1 MNAHSPIEAAAPAAA
16 EFEHGVVRLI
26 PLDKLKKS
34 EKNAR
39 KVPHSEAAIE
49 ALAASIA
56 HKGILQMPVVEPE
69 YGDDGEPT
77 GCFLVTVGEG
87 RRLAQRLRAKRKQIK
102 KTHPVACVLDLS
114 NDPHE
119 ISLDENVTRSA
130 MHPAD
135 QFEAFRDLSERLGW
149 SAEKIAARFGVTAHV
164 VRQRLRLGAVSP
176 VLMALYREDGL
187 SLDQMM
193 AFAVS
198 EDHDRQEQIYV
209 QNPYNR
215 QPYAIRRAMTE
226 GKVAADDPRA
236 RFVGLEAY
244 GEAGGSVLRDLFTE
258 DGGGWL
264 EDVGLL
270 DRLAAGKVAAEA
282 EAVRIAEG
290 WKWAEGHVGYPSG
303 HGLEQVY
310 PRAVARSEEETA
322 AIAAI
327 SEEYDVLTE
336 RWAAVEDLP
345 PEVEARLTE
354 IDAKLAAFGE
364 DTAYDPGDVARA
376 GVFVIVA
383 QDGTSRIERG
393 LVRPEDR
400 LSAPEREGD
409 DGDDAEADADGDRP
423 EPDAEADAEEPEGL
437 TPLSDR
443 LVADLTAHRT
453 AALRDALAS
462 HPDVALNAC
471 VHAVVLRC
479 FYGGG
484 GAAGTCVDLRPVSAS
499 LSRDAEGIEDSI
511 AERSIGERHALWA
524 RQLPEA
530 PGDLWAFVVGLDG
543 DSRLSLLA
551 HCVGLTVHA
560 VRNWEGRAA
569 ALAHADALAVAV
581 DLDMTAYWS
590 ATPRSYLGRV
600 TKARIGE
607 AVAQGVGDEAAARLA
622 DLKKE
627 PMVAEAARLLDGTGW
642 LPPLLRTVRPGAG
655 EQEPLPETDASAE
668 GGASEAEA
676 EAERAA
682 DAA

>member
-1 MNAHSPIEAAAPAAA
+1 MNADSPIEAAAPAAA

-34 EKNAR
+34 QKNAR

-69 YGDDGEPT
+69 YGDGGEAT

-135 QFEAFRDLSERLGW
+135 QFEAFRDLGERLGW

-187 SLDQMM
+187 TLDQMM

-198 EDHDRQEQIYV
+198 EDHDRQERVYV

-270 DRLAAGKVAAEA
+270 DRLAAEKGAADAEA
-282 EAVRIAEG
+282 IRVAEG

-303 HGLEQVY
+303 HGLERVY
-310 PRAVARSEEETA
+310 PRAVTRSEEETT

-327 SEEYDVLTE
+327 SEEYDALTE
-336 RWAAVEDLP
+336 QWAAVDDLP
-345 PEVEARLTE
+345 PEVEARLAE
-354 IDAKLAAFGE
+354 IDARLAAFGE
-364 DTAYDPGDVARA
+364 DTAYDPEDVARA
-376 GVFVIVA
+376 GVFVIVT

-400 LSAPEREGD
+400 PSQTGRDGLADDGDNGDNGDNGD
-409 DGDDAEADADGDRP
+409 DG
-423 EPDAEADAEEPEGL
+423 
-437 TPLSDR
+437 
-443 LVADLTAHRT
+443 
-453 AALRDALAS
+453 
-462 HPDVALNAC
+462 
-471 VHAVVLRC
+471 
-479 FYGGG
+479 
-484 GAAGTCVDLRPVSAS
+484 GAR
-499 LSRDAEGIEDSI
+499 
-511 AERSIGERHALWA
+511 
-524 RQLPEA
+524 
-530 PGDLWAFVVGLDG
+530 
-543 DSRLSLLA
+543 
-551 HCVGLTVHA
+551 
-560 VRNWEGRAA
+560 GR
-569 ALAHADALAVAV
+569 
-581 DLDMTAYWS
+581 
-590 ATPRSYLGRV
+590 
-600 TKARIGE
+600 
-607 AVAQGVGDEAAARLA
+607 
-622 DLKKE
+622 
-627 PMVAEAARLLDGTGW
+627 
-642 LPPLLRTVRPGAG
+642 
-655 EQEPLPETDASAE
+655 
-668 GGASEAEA
+668 
-676 EAERAA
+676 
-682 DAA
+682 